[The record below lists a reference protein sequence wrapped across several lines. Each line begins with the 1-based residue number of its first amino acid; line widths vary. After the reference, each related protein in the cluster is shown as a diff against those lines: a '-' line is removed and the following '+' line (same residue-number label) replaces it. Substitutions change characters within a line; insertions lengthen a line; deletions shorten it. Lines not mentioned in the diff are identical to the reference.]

1 MVNNLKDDKCS
12 LSEDDEDKILTK
24 KEEQKIKL
32 LKNRNR
38 VKMNDTV
45 MHYLITKNN
54 EHLSSTGVSGKVPV
68 LLIFPLMVLIFLL
81 LMIYL

>member
-1 MVNNLKDDKCS
+1 MKYIYH
-12 LSEDDEDKILTK
+12 ILLFFQ
-24 KEEQKIKL
+24 EEQKTKL